1 MSVLRLTT
9 KLALLVALFMAIPI
23 ALIRLQPYDDSE
35 LRAFLN
41 PPEGCSAPCFMGIRP
56 RVTSIDEA
64 VRLLEAHSWAQ
75 SVTVDYIYLDATT
88 RYPVQVYWEWSGQQ
102 PSLINDAGNRALWLF
117 SRDVVSIDVD
127 TRIAMGELIL
137 ALGKPDN
144 EHMDYSLDE
153 AGCSFVYNGWY
164 QPLDLTVMATDS
176 CPAGSLYR
184 NKVSLRWMNEG

>member
-1 MSVLRLTT
+1 MSVLRLTI
-9 KLALLVALFMAIPI
+9 KLALLVILLMTAPI

-41 PPEGCSAPCFMGIRP
+41 PPEGCPAPCFMGIRP

-64 VRLLEAHSWAQ
+64 VRLLEAHSWVQ
-75 SVTVDYIYLDATT
+75 SVTVDYIYLDAMT

-102 PSLINDAGNRALWLF
+102 PSLINDAGNRELWLF

-127 TRIAMGELIL
+127 TGIAMGELIL
-137 ALGKPDN
+137 AMGKPDN
-144 EHMDYSLDE
+144 EHVDYSLDE

-164 QPLDLTVMATDS
+164 QPLDLTVVATGS
-176 CPAGSLYR
+176 CPAGSIYS